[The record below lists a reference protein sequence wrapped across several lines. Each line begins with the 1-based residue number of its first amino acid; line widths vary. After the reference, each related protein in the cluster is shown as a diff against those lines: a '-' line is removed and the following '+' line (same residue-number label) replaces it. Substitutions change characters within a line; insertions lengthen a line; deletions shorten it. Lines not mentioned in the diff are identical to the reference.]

1 MGVIELRKPR
11 SVLEGKRDL
20 MPCREIAFSQC
31 CLEGRHILLT
41 EGSMGVFTSEKIK
54 LVWLGGLIK
63 LISVQ
68 PYN

>member
-1 MGVIELRKPR
+1 M
-11 SVLEGKRDL
+11 SVLGGKRDL
-20 MPCREIAFSQC
+20 MPCREIAFFFQC
-31 CLEGRHILLT
+31 CLEGRHLLLT
-41 EGSMGVFTSEKIK
+41 EGSMGVFTREKIK

>member
-1 MGVIELRKPR
+1 
-11 SVLEGKRDL
+11 
-20 MPCREIAFSQC
+20 MPCREIAFSQS
-31 CLEGRHILLT
+31 CLEGRHILLA
-41 EGSMGVFTSEKIK
+41 EDSMGVFTGEKIK

>member
-1 MGVIELRKPR
+1 MLKPR
-11 SVLEGKRDL
+11 SILEGKGDL
-20 MPCREIAFSQC
+20 MPCRENCSQC

>member
-1 MGVIELRKPR
+1 
-11 SVLEGKRDL
+11 

-31 CLEGRHILLT
+31 CLEGRHLLLA